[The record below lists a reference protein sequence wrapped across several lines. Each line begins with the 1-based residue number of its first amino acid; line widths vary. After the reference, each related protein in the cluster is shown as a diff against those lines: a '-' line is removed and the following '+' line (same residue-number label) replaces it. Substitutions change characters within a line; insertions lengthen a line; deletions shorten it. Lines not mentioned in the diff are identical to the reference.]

1 MLNREKYSRQIL
13 FPPIGAEGQEKLQ
26 ESKALIVGCGAL
38 GTAQANALARAGV
51 GTLRLVDRDYV
62 EESNLQRQILYDEA
76 DARER
81 LPKAIA
87 AARKLNQIN
96 SEIKVEGVVEDVDH
110 RNIENLASGFQ
121 VILDATDNF
130 EARYLLNDVSV
141 KLALPWIY
149 GAVVASYAM
158 TMTIL
163 PGSTACLACV
173 FPSPPEGAYDTC
185 DTVGVISPAVSWA
198 AAIQVT
204 EALKILLGRRQELH
218 GALLSYDIWTNQFQE
233 VRPRRDPQ
241 CRVCGAQEFAYLNRT
256 GPTHTSL
263 CGRDSVQ
270 IHQATSR
277 QLDLAEL
284 KSRLEPFGRVRAN
297 EFLLVFSVDTYE
309 LTIFSD
315 GRAIVKGTHDP
326 AVARSVYAKYIGA

>member
-1 MLNREKYSRQIL
+1 MMHYEKYSRQIL
-13 FPPIGAEGQEKLQ
+13 FHPIGADGQEKLL
-26 ESKALIVGCGAL
+26 ESKAVILGCGAL

-51 GTLRLVDRDYV
+51 GTLRIVDRDIV
-62 EESNLQRQILYDEA
+62 EESNLQRQVLYDEA

-87 AARKLNQIN
+87 AARKLKQVN
-96 SEIKVEGVVEDVDH
+96 SDVKVEGVIEDVDS
-110 RNIENLASGFQ
+110 RNIEKLVSGFQ

-141 KLALPWIY
+141 KLGISWIY
-149 GAVVASYAM
+149 GAVVASYAT

-163 PGSTACLACV
+163 PGRTACLACV
-173 FPSPPEGAYDTC
+173 FPSPPAGAYDTC

-198 AAIQVT
+198 AAVQVT
-204 EALKILLGRRQELH
+204 EALKILMGREQELH
-218 GALLSYDIWTNQFQE
+218 GAMLAYDIWKNQFQE

-241 CRVCGAQEFAYLNRT
+241 CRVCDAKEFAYLNRT
-256 GPTHTSL
+256 APTHTTL

-270 IHQATSR
+270 IHQAASR
-277 QLDLAEL
+277 QMDLAEL
-284 KSRLEPFGRVRAN
+284 KTRLEKFGRVRSN
-297 EFLLVFSVDTYE
+297 EFLLIFSLDAYE

>member
-1 MLNREKYSRQIL
+1 MMHYEKYSRQIL
-13 FPPIGAEGQEKLQ
+13 FHPIGADGQEKLLG
-26 ESKALIVGCGAL
+26 SKAVIVGCGAL

-51 GTLRLVDRDYV
+51 GTLRIVDRDFV
-62 EESNLQRQILYDEA
+62 EESNLQRQILYDET

-87 AARKLNQIN
+87 AARKLKQVN
-96 SEIKVEGVVEDVDH
+96 SDVKVEGVIEDVDS
-110 RNIENLASGFQ
+110 RNIEKLVSGFQ

-141 KLALPWIY
+141 KLGIPWIY
-149 GAVVASYAM
+149 GAVVASYAT

-163 PGSTACLACV
+163 PGRTACLACV
-173 FPSPPEGAYDTC
+173 FPSPPAGAYDTC

-198 AAIQVT
+198 AAVQVT
-204 EALKILLGRRQELH
+204 EALKILMGREQELH
-218 GALLSYDIWTNQFQE
+218 GAMLAYDIWKNQFQE
-233 VRPRRDPQ
+233 VRPHRDPQ
-241 CRVCGAQEFAYLNRT
+241 CRVCGAKEFAYLNRT
-256 GPTHTSL
+256 GPTHTTL

-270 IHQATSR
+270 IHQAAPR

-284 KSRLEPFGRVRAN
+284 KTRLEQFGRVRSN
-297 EFLLVFSVDTYE
+297 EFLLIFSLDAYE
-309 LTIFSD
+309 LTIFPD